1 MYVSNKLINCYSP
14 RGAIGYS
21 VFSYSHSVFSY
32 SHSVFSYNVVHISYN
47 VVTSAIMEST
57 SSHQNRA
64 GYNPSMPDYM
74 DL

>member
-1 MYVSNKLINCYSP
+1 MYVSNKLINCYSL
-14 RGAIGYS
+14 RGAIGY
-21 VFSYSHSVFSY
+21 SVFSY